1 MTDIAFMAAFED
13 GTLPLDAFH
22 HADHLRMAYLY
33 LQRYAPLE
41 AIERFSSA
49 LFRFAAA
56 HGKANLYN
64 ETITWALLLII
75 RERMARAPRK
85 MDWAEFLSQNDDL
98 LNWKQGLLKTYYREE
113 TLASDLARCTFVFP
127 DRCDS
132 SSR

>member
-1 MTDIAFMAAFED
+1 MTDDAFMAAFED

-75 RERMARAPRK
+75 RERMARATRK

-113 TLASDLARCTFVFP
+113 TLASDLARSTFVFP
-127 DRCDS
+127 DRFEAS
-132 SSR
+132 LR

>member
-1 MTDIAFMAAFED
+1 MTDNAFMAAFED

-75 RERMARAPRK
+75 RERMARAQITMNWDDFISK
-85 MDWAEFLSQNDDL
+85 NDDL
-98 LNWKQGLLKTYYREE
+98 LNWKQGVLSHYYRSE
-113 TLASDLARCTFVFP
+113 TLASDLAKTTFLFP
-127 DRCDS
+127 DNLHAGR
-132 SSR
+132 